1 MQTYLSVL
9 FSILF
14 LNILPF
20 GDKKR
25 TRIILPISFLILW
38 VFLAFR
44 YNYGVDYINYNHLF
58 YAPDTYDRSVESEP
72 LFWWVMGLF
81 EYYYQF
87 IIFQTTVICL
97 TIFYFVRKYIAPQYY
112 WLFFI
117 IFMCHTGMMFT
128 ITTAMRSGFAALTF
142 IWGTELFYIKQKKPL
157 LFILTIVISCLFH
170 NSSVLLML
178 FPLSDYIMK
187 RMSQKI
193 WAIFVGI
200 GFIISITSI
209 SSYVETLLSMLSDSN
224 SLSSYSNYIG
234 SKFGDSSF
242 TIALTHLFLAIPGF
256 YLFKYINEDKSI
268 SIEYKRISYLTLMF
282 MLLHVIGIDFQN
294 RLTVI
299 FGLFYII
306 SITTLIKATKR
317 DTIIRYAIF
326 GLVIFSTIW
335 STYVMFTILAI
346 EQPEGSFWF
355 YQTIFDAPQLP

>member
-20 GDKKR
+20 KE
-25 TRIILPISFLILW
+25 RIRINVILPISFIILW
-38 VFLAFR
+38 FFLAFR
-44 YNYGVDYINYNHLF
+44 YNYGVDYINYNQLF
-58 YAPDTYDRSVESEP
+58 YEPDTYGRSVETEP

-97 TIFYFVRKYIAPQYY
+97 TFFYFIKKYIAPQYY

-117 IFMCHTGMMFT
+117 MFMCHSGMMFT
-128 ITTAMRSGFAALTF
+128 ITTAMRSGFAALVF
-142 IWGTELFYIKQKKPL
+142 IWSTELFYIRKNKPL
-157 LFILTIVISCLFH
+157 LYLLSIVISYLFH
-170 NSSVLLML
+170 NSSVLLVL
-178 FPLSDYIMK
+178 FPLADYITKKMHPK
-187 RMSQKI
+187 V
-193 WAIFVGI
+193 WAILVGI

-209 SSYVETLLSMLSDSN
+209 SNYIETLLSLLSDSS
-224 SLSSYSNYIG
+224 SLSSYSDYIG

-242 TIALTHLFLAIPGF
+242 TVALTHLFFVIPGF
-256 YLFKYINEDKSI
+256 YLFKYINEDKSA

-282 MLLHVIGIDFQN
+282 MLLHIIGIDFQN
-294 RLTVI
+294 RLTVALCI
-299 FGLFYII
+299 FYII
-306 SITTLIKATKR
+306 SIIALIRATKR
-317 DTIIRYAIF
+317 DTIIRYAIL
-326 GLVIFSTIW
+326 GLVLFSTIW
-335 STYVMFTILAI
+335 STYVMFTIQAI